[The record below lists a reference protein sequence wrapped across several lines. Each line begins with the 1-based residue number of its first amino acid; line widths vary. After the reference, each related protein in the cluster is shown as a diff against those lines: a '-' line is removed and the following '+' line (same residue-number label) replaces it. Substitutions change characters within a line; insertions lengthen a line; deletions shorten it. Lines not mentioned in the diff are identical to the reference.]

1 MIIPNLDLLPL
12 LPEIIIIA
20 LALVLLIIDMVT
32 RISDVR
38 AQASLMAGVTFVGL
52 LLAAGITAAGIG
64 SGEAAVGG
72 LLLVDDLA
80 RYANLVV
87 LLAAGLSVLLAW
99 AYVPQFSR
107 EFSSFYALLLL
118 ATAGMMFMVKSVE
131 LITLFVSL
139 EIFSVSL
146 YILTGFNRRQ
156 LVSAEGALKYFLLGA
171 FSSGFFLYGMTLL
184 YADTGSTRLADIA
197 AHGSGGFLVMAGLAL
212 LLVGF
217 FFKLAGAPFHMW
229 APDAYQGAPTPVT
242 AFMSVATKAAVLVA
256 MFRILAALTSVP
268 PHIWGGIIAAVAVLS
283 MTWGNFAALRQT
295 SLKRM
300 LAYSSIAQAGYM
312 MTGLVAGLGAV
323 NAVLYYLFAYAFMNI
338 GAFAVVAMMEHSTP
352 DARQDADID
361 AARGLFDRR
370 PALAV
375 AMAIFMLSLTGIPPL
390 VGFFGKFYVFG
401 AAVSAGWAW
410 LAIAG
415 MLNSVVSAY
424 YYLRVVVVMFMSQP
438 DERSYVR
445 ANLPAGAS
453 AAIAVAVAG
462 VLLMGLMATPV
473 FVQLSRAVVALR

>member
-1 MIIPNLDLLPL
+1 MAG
-12 LPEIIIIA
+12 IA
-20 LALVLLIIDMVT
+20 LL
-32 RISDVR
+32 
-38 AQASLMAGVTFVGL
+38 G
-52 LLAAGITAAGIG
+52 
-64 SGEAAVGG
+64 
-72 LLLVDDLA
+72 
-80 RYANLVV
+80 V
-87 LLAAGLSVLLAW
+87 LLAAGMSAGCLGRGNMLVAGVLMVDDVSRYLNLAILLAAGLGILLAW
-99 AYVPQFSR
+99 RYVPEFSKQP
-107 EFSSFYALLLL
+107 SSFYALILL
-118 ATAGMMFMVKSVE
+118 AVSGMMFLGKSVE
-131 LITLFVSL
+131 LITMFVSL
-139 EIFSVSL
+139 EIMSVSL
-146 YILTGFNRRQ
+146 YVLTGFNRHQ
-156 LVSAEGALKYFLLGA
+156 LASAEGALKYFLLGA
-171 FSSGFFLYGMTLL
+171 FSSGFFLYGMALL
-184 YADTGSTRLADIA
+184 YADTGSTQLSQIA
-197 AHGSGGFLVMAGLAL
+197 SSNTGGVLVLAGLAML
-212 LLVGF
+212 LIGF
-217 FFKLAGAPFHMW
+217 FFKLAGVPFHGW

>member
-1 MIIPNLDLLPL
+1 MTIPNLDLLPI
-12 LPEIIIIA
+12 LPEIIIIG
-20 LALVLLIIDMVT
+20 LALVLLIIDMVA
-32 RISDVR
+32 RFSDVR
-38 AQASLMAGVTFVGL
+38 AEASLMAGVTFVGVL
-52 LLAAGITAAGIG
+52 IAAGVTAAGIG
-64 SGEAAVGG
+64 SGDTLVGG
-72 LLLVDDLA
+72 VVLVDDLS
-80 RYANLVV
+80 RYTNLVV

-107 EFSSFYALLLL
+107 ESSSFYALVLL
-118 ATAGMMFMVKSVE
+118 AAAGMMFMGKSVE

-139 EIFSVSL
+139 EILSVSL

-156 LVSAEGALKYFLLGA
+156 LASAEGALKYFLLGA
-171 FSSGFFLYGMTLL
+171 FSSGFFLYGMALL
-184 YADTGSTRLADIA
+184 YADTGSTRLTDIA
-197 AHGSGGFLVMAGLAL
+197 MGGTGGFLILAGLAL

-217 FFKLAGAPFHMW
+217 FFKLAGVPFHMW

-242 AFMSVATKAAVLVA
+242 AFMSVATKAAVFVA
-256 MFRILAALTSVP
+256 MFRILASLTSVP
-268 PHIWGGIIAAVAVLS
+268 PEVWGGIIAVVAVLT

-312 MTGLVAGLGAV
+312 MTGLVAGVSAL

-338 GAFAVVAMMEHSTP
+338 GAFAVVAMLERSTP

-410 LAIAG
+410 LAIIG

-424 YYLRVVVVMFMSQP
+424 YYLRVVVVMFMSEA
-438 DERSYVR
+438 DEKSYVR
-445 ANLPAGAS
+445 SHLPAGAS
-453 AAIAVAVAG
+453 VTIAVAVAG
-462 VLLMGLMATPV
+462 VLLMGLLASPV
-473 FVQLSRAVVALR
+473 FVELGRAVIALR